1 MRRIYVR
8 WVSDQVLRQSAME
21 NVMGALA
28 QRVPSAT
35 LTWSTTRHQYLNS
48 LLMQGLQRFET
59 IDFLSGCIEREGCLL
74 YLSNSAILSRK
85 AAPNKSTIQTALSV
99 FGPHIQSLGVGILI
113 LLPFCRLIERERNN
127 IRSRFACVRQQNG
140 QTRRVVQLLQR
151 LCTDINRY
159 IIKQWWLKARRIC
172 KEHTSTSDVAS
183 STLRRK
189 AKVYPQPSETHSPQ
203 RPIQQSASRVIC
215 TLSCSPYKSY

>member
-1 MRRIYVR
+1 MDRGPQSGVTSREFSLQFLQIIGHWWAMRRIYVR
-8 WVSDQVLRQSAME
+8 WVSGQVLRQSAME
-21 NVMGALA
+21 NVMGVLA

-59 IDFLSGCIEREGCLL
+59 IDFLSGCIEWEGCLL

-113 LLPFCRLIERERNN
+113 LLPCCRLIERERNN
-127 IRSRFACVRQQNG
+127 IRSRFAVCPPTKRTD
-140 QTRRVVQLLQR
+140 QT
-151 LCTDINRY
+151 C
-159 IIKQWWLKARRIC
+159 
-172 KEHTSTSDVAS
+172 STVAS
-183 STLRRK
+183 TPLYGHKQIHYEAMMIES
-189 AKVYPQPSETHSPQ
+189 
-203 RPIQQSASRVIC
+203 
-215 TLSCSPYKSY
+215 